1 MDSMNRR
8 RVLEGIA
15 GAGVVGLAGC
25 ITSDSG
31 GSGGGGG
38 GSGDGSGGGSGG
50 NGSGGSGGNGSSG
63 GGGSGSGGGT
73 QLTWD
78 AGGTGGTYYPL
89 SNQFKQVVE
98 SNSDYSLQVRSTGA
112 SVENVG
118 NLAGGDSDFALIQ
131 NDVAF
136 FAFEGTGIDEF
147 EGNEVPSL
155 RGVATL
161 YPETIHLIARP
172 DAGISAVGDLQG
184 MTVNTGDLG
193 SGTQVDAQQILE
205 AVGVDD
211 YTEQNASFSQAAD
224 QLQNG
229 DIDAAFILGGWPVG
243 AIENLATTAQIDIVP
258 IDGQERQQIL
268 DAGDYFAEDEIPGGT
283 YSGISE
289 AVPTVAVQAMI
300 ATTEQVPQQVVQDVT
315 STIFDNLDAINIKS
329 DFISKESAQDGMSI
343 PLHPGAE
350 AYFGT
355 SGGSGG
361 SGGNNSSGR

>member
-1 MDSMNRR
+1 MDSTNRR

-15 GAGVVGLAGC
+15 GAGVLGLAGC

-31 GSGGGGG
+31 GGGGSGSEGGSGGSNGSGGGGG
-38 GSGDGSGGGSGG
+38 GGNGSGGGSA
-50 NGSGGSGGNGSSG
+50 SG
-63 GGGSGSGGGT
+63 GGS

-147 EGNEVPSL
+147 EGNQVPSL

-161 YPETIHLIARP
+161 YPETIHLLAGP
-172 DAGISAVGDLQG
+172 DAGISSVADLQG

-193 SGTQVDAQQILE
+193 SGTQVDAQQILQ

-243 AIENLATTAQIDIVP
+243 AVENLATTTDITIVP
-258 IDGQERQQIL
+258 VDGDERQQVL
-268 DAGDYFAEDEIPGGT
+268 ESGDYFAEDEIPGGT

-300 ATTEQVPQQVVQDVT
+300 ATTEGVPEGTVQDVT
-315 STIFDNLDAINIKS
+315 ATLFDNLDAVNIKS
-329 DFISKESAQDGMSI
+329 DFISVDSAQDGMPI

-350 AYFGT
+350 AYFG
-355 SGGSGG
+355 GSGDM
-361 SGGNNSSGR
+361 SGGNSSNSSGY